1 MIKTLLKLGVLLVV
15 ALGLS
20 PIVVASTNEPCAS
33 IESRLR
39 IGPFYERRIM
49 SDGGHFYALRPFYAH
64 SSDSEEREDV
74 TDAVWP
80 LATGHWDQTQFWW
93 RCLLAFGNDLN
104 VDDEN
109 AGYECGVFP
118 FWLNGRSREGEDY
131 WSLFPIYGH
140 VPKFMMFM
148 SDIDFILFPCY
159 LKYNVVGR
167 ERRYYLF
174 PFIGREDDE
183 QLQTHTSIFQ
193 FFGEKENRMSSSR
206 FILWPFWTE
215 KVYKDATRNPGQSWM
230 FFPAVGHVA
239 REKEEQWLTLP
250 PFFSWAKTDKR
261 ERWHM
266 PWPFVQVDNSD
277 SERKRVF
284 WPFYSQA
291 LGEERTF
298 YSAGWFLFSY
308 EDMRMKKQRYERTRF
323 FPFYAHETRYAKNDK
338 GEEVEKEDYLRVWP
352 FVTRQRTPDYFH
364 WRTLE
369 LNPIRS
375 AGGIDRNWA
384 PFWTFY
390 AHNET
395 ANETEH
401 DGLWGILNFR
411 VFKGSATNQ
420 PPSGLLL
427 PVNKPVS
434 TATPGDGVVEELEG
448 LLR

>member
-1 MIKTLLKLGVLLVV
+1 MIKTFLQGVVLLVV
-15 ALGLS
+15 ALTLS
-20 PIVVASTNEPCAS
+20 PRVSASTNETSAH
-33 IESRLR
+33 IVSRLR
-39 IGPFYERRIM
+39 IGPFYERSIM
-49 SDGGHFYALRPFYAH
+49 SDGGHRYALRPFYAH
-64 SSDSEEREDV
+64 SSDSEERDDV

-80 LATGHWDQTQFWW
+80 LATGHWSQTQFWW

-104 VDDEN
+104 VDDEKS
-109 AGYECGVFP
+109 GYECGLFP
-118 FWLNGRSREGEDY
+118 ILLNGRSREGEDY

-140 VPKFMMFM
+140 VPRFMMFM

-183 QLQTHTSIFQ
+183 QLETHTSILP
-193 FFGEKENRMSSSR
+193 FFGEKENRMSSSTYL
-206 FILWPFWTE
+206 FWPFWTDT
-215 KVYKDATRNPGQSWM
+215 VYKETTRNPGESWM
-230 FFPAVGHVA
+230 LFPVVGHVA
-239 REKEEQWLTLP
+239 REKEEQWMVLS

-266 PWPFVQVDNSD
+266 PWPFIQIDNSD
-277 SERKRVF
+277 RERKRVF

-298 YSAGWFLFSY
+298 YSGGWFLFSY
-308 EDMRMKKQRYERTRF
+308 EDVRMEKQRYERTRL
-323 FPFYAHETRYAKNDK
+323 FPFYTHETRYGQNSK
-338 GEEVEKEDYLRVWP
+338 GEEVEKEDYLRMWP
-352 FVTRQRTPDYFH
+352 FFTRQRTPDYFH

-369 LNPIRS
+369 FNPIRF
-375 AGGIDRNWA
+375 AGGIERNWA

-390 AHNET
+390 ARNET
-395 ANETEH
+395 AEELEH

-411 VFKGSATNQ
+411 SRKGAETNQ
-420 PPSGLLL
+420 PPARVLL
-427 PVNKPVS
+427 PVNKPAS
-434 TATPGDGVVEELEG
+434 TAAPLVGFEEELEG

>member
-1 MIKTLLKLGVLLVV
+1 MTKLLLSLVLFTGI
-15 ALGLS
+15 ALGGVS
-20 PIVVASTNEPCAS
+20 QGFASTNEPLPR

-39 IGPFYERRIM
+39 ILPFYERRIM
-49 SDGGHFYALRPFYAH
+49 SDGGHFYALRPFYSH
-64 SSDSEEREDV
+64 SSDAEEREDV
-74 TDAVWP
+74 TDVVWP
-80 LATGHWDQTQFWW
+80 LGTGHWNQEQFWW
-93 RCLLAFGNDLN
+93 RGLLAFGNDLN
-104 VDDEN
+104 GADEN

-118 FWLNGRSREGEDY
+118 FWLNGRTREGEDY
-131 WSLFPIYGH
+131 WSLFPLYGH
-140 VPKFMMFM
+140 VPKFLMVM

-183 QLQTHTSIFQ
+183 QLETHTSILP
-193 FFGEKENRMSSSR
+193 FFGEKENKLFSST
-206 FILWPFWTE
+206 FLFWPFWTDT
-215 KVYKDATRNPGQSWM
+215 VYKETTRNPGESWM
-230 FFPAVGHVA
+230 LFPVVGHVA
-239 REKEEQWLTLP
+239 REKEEQWMVLP

-261 ERWHM
+261 ERWHA
-266 PWPFVQVDNSD
+266 PWPFIQVDNSD
-277 SERKRVF
+277 RERKRVF

-291 LGEERTF
+291 LGEERTY

-308 EDMRMKKQRYERTRF
+308 EDVRMEKQRYERTRV

-338 GEEVEKEDYLRVWP
+338 GEDVEQEDYLRVWP

-375 AGGIDRNWA
+375 AGGIERNWA

-390 AHNET
+390 ARNET
-395 ANETEH
+395 ATETEH

-411 VFKGSATNQ
+411 IFKGSETKQ
-420 PPSGLLL
+420 PPAGVLL
-427 PVNKPVS
+427 PVNKPS
-434 TATPGDGVVEELEG
+434 TNTVPSVGVEEELEG

>member
-1 MIKTLLKLGVLLVV
+1 MTRIFLYSVLL
-15 ALGLS
+15 AGLS
-20 PIVVASTNEPCAS
+20 LGCVAQEIASTNEPLPQIA
-33 IESRLR
+33 SRLR

-49 SDGGHFYALRPFYAH
+49 TDGGHFYALRPFYAH
-64 SSDSEEREDV
+64 GSDAEEREDV
-74 TDAVWP
+74 TDVVWP
-80 LATGHWDQTQFWW
+80 LATGHWNQTQFWW
-93 RCLLAFGNDLN
+93 RCLVGFGNDLN

-109 AGYECGVFP
+109 AGYEVGVFP
-118 FWLNGRSREGEDY
+118 FWLNGRTREGEDY

-183 QLQTHTSIFQ
+183 QLDTHTSILP
-193 FFGEKENRMSSSR
+193 FFGEKENKLFSSTYL
-206 FILWPFWTE
+206 FWPFWTDT
-215 KVYKDATRNPGQSWM
+215 VYKETTRNPGESWM
-230 FFPAVGHVA
+230 LFPVVGHVD
-239 REKEEQWLTLP
+239 REKEEQWMALP

-261 ERWHM
+261 ERWHA
-266 PWPFVQVDNSD
+266 PWPFIQVDNSD
-277 SERKRVF
+277 RERKRVF

-308 EDMRMKKQRYERTRF
+308 EDVRMEKQRYERTRF
-323 FPFYAHETRYAKNDK
+323 FPFYAHETRYGKNDK

-375 AGGIDRNWA
+375 AGGIERNWS

-390 AHNET
+390 ARNET
-395 ANETEH
+395 AEETEH

-411 VFKGSATNQ
+411 ISKGSETKR
-420 PPSGLLL
+420 PSAAVLL
-427 PVNKPVS
+427 PVNKPS
-434 TATPGDGVVEELEG
+434 TNTVPVGGVEEELEG